1 MTELI
6 MGLALAF
13 NILVIIWKWKHRG
26 FVDGTADAVL
36 LGLVMFIA
44 GSSLTGMLVGTIAS
58 AVVSGYLL
66 VDPIDIKIPKL
77 RLPKIRLPRFG
88 RSKHASV

>member
-1 MTELI
+1 MTELL

-26 FVDGTADAVL
+26 FFDGTADAIL

-66 VDPIDIKIPKL
+66 VDPIDIRIPRP
-77 RLPKIRLPRFG
+77 RLPKFYIWRR
-88 RSKHASV
+88 RRHV

>member
-1 MTELI
+1 MTELL

-26 FVDGTADAVL
+26 FIEGTADAIL
-36 LGLVMFIA
+36 LALVMYIA

-66 VDPIDIKIPKL
+66 VDPIDMKIPKI
-77 RLPKIRLPRFG
+77 RLPKIRLR
-88 RSKHASV
+88 RRRNASI